1 MSAPDRNAVRRDAER
16 WWGVMH
22 GPHSEE
28 SREGFEAW
36 RGADPQHAQ
45 EYAALERTWATASGL
60 GATEIGRN
68 RTLGPARRPFAWA
81 MGPRLAIA
89 AAVLLLI
96 AVGVGFGGF
105 GGGIP
110 VIAGAQATTIG
121 QIKKLVLPDGTTVTL
136 DTNSRLELQFD
147 GKVRRVKLTQ
157 GRARFD
163 VKADPNRSFVVAA
176 AGKLVTVQDAAF
188 DVQIVPQGLC
198 LSALRG
204 AVDIKSDVPEIANA
218 ATVRLDQGRIVRF
231 DAAGVAAT
239 SAPAENGS
247 EQWVDGM
254 LVYHGAAL
262 SAVLADT
269 NRYAQQPILL
279 GDPSLGDLKVTGVF
293 RPLPVDQ
300 LAASLA
306 AAFDLDVRKE
316 PSGSLTLV
324 RR

>member
-1 MSAPDRNAVRRDAER
+1 MSAPDREAVRREAER

-28 SREGFEAW
+28 SRDGFEAW
-36 RGADPQHAQ
+36 RAADPQHAA
-45 EYAALERTWATASGL
+45 EYAALERTWDTASGL
-60 GATEIGRN
+60 GATEMGRN
-68 RTLGPARRPFAWA
+68 RTLAPAPQTLAWA
-81 MGPRLAIA
+81 TGPRLAIA
-89 AAVLLLI
+89 ATVLLLI
-96 AVGVGFGGF
+96 AIGIGFGGF
-105 GGGIP
+105 GGSNP
-110 VIAGAQATTIG
+110 VIADAQATTIG

-136 DTNSRLELQFD
+136 DTNSRLEVQFD
-147 GKVRRVKLTQ
+147 DKVRRVKLTQ

-163 VKADPNRSFVVAA
+163 VKADPARSFVVAA
-176 AGKLVTVQDAAF
+176 AGKLVTVQDAGF
-188 DVQIVPQGLC
+188 DVQIIPQGLC
-198 LSALRG
+198 LSAMRG
-204 AVDIKSDVPEIANA
+204 TVDIKADVPEIATA
-218 ATVRLDQGRIVRF
+218 ATVRLDQGRTVRF
-231 DAAGVAAT
+231 DASGAAT
-239 SAPAENGS
+239 PSAPVEKGS

-254 LVYHGAAL
+254 LVYHGAPL

-269 NRYAQQPILL
+269 NRYAQKPILL

-316 PSGSLTLV
+316 PNGSLTLV